1 MKNIKIKSLKIAS
14 QARNDTSI
22 LAIARRKDNLLQRF
36 RGASIFKQF
45 KALLLIFVLCLL
57 ACNGEQKTEE
67 KSAVAKQQTFT
78 CPMHPQVIKH
88 EMGTCPICAMDLV
101 PFEKNSDDKS
111 IKLDAQRQL
120 LANIKTIR
128 IGDEGNSEGISNQ
141 SVLNGRLVVDPQQS
155 NYISAK
161 VAGRVEELFVRE
173 TGVAISK
180 GQPLYK
186 LYSEQLATLQQEYL
200 MALAQQKQFAGDKLE
215 QQLVSSAKQKLLL
228 YGQTE
233 AQLQKLSKTQQ
244 KNPYVTVFATQ
255 SGTVAELSITQG
267 QYVAEGSPIMRLEGY
282 GKLWVEADVYPNEM
296 KQIKQGQALKVV
308 VNGWEDQAQT
318 MKVDFINPSLQA
330 GTQLTQIRGS
340 IANPNGQWQPGL
352 QVKVMLAANGTA
364 GGMNLPVDA
373 VIRDGKGQHVWVKKG
388 KDSFEPMSVSV
399 GKANGNSVQITSGLA
414 TGDEVVVTGAYLLYS
429 EYVLKRGKHPLGKS

>member
-1 MKNIKIKSLKIAS
+1 MKRIKHSVI
-14 QARNDTSI
+14 I
-22 LAIARRKDNLLQRF
+22 LFILNLIV
-36 RGASIFKQF
+36 GIVGCSEEK
-45 KALLLIFVLCLL
+45 
-57 ACNGEQKTEE
+57 KTEDKAAE
-67 KSAVAKQQTFT
+67 KTQQTFT

-128 IGDEGNSEGISNQ
+128 IGDGADSEGISNQ
-141 SVLNGRLVVDPQQS
+141 SVLNGRLVIDPQQS

-161 VAGRVEELFVRE
+161 IAGRVEELFVRE
-173 TGVAISK
+173 TGVAINK

-186 LYSEQLATLQQEYL
+186 IYSEQLATLQQEYL

-296 KQIKQGQALKVV
+296 KQIKQGVELKVV
-308 VNGWEDQAQT
+308 VNGWEDQVQT

-340 IANPNGQWQPGL
+340 IANPNNQWQPGL
-352 QVKVMLAANGTA
+352 QVKVMLASQGLT

-373 VIRDGKGQHVWVKKG
+373 VIRDGKGQHVWIKTG
-388 KDSFEPMSVSV
+388 KDSFEPMKVSV
-399 GKANGNSVQITSGLA
+399 GKANGNSINIASGIA

-429 EYVLKRGKHPLGKS
+429 EYVLKRGKHPLG